1 MYPWVPLRRRKG
13 TCGYQRVPADKL
25 FPARPEVR
33 APFIKQ
39 QQDKQGGGD
48 TGASIKYGLANTQWE
63 NDISFVKI
71 GMNINK
77 LSYEINVSHVHA
89 LGTLHGLGR

>member
-1 MYPWVPLRRRKG
+1 MYPWVPLGRRKG
-13 TCGYQRVPADKL
+13 TCGYQHVPADKL

-48 TGASIKYGLANTQWE
+48 IGASIKYGLANTQWE

-71 GMNINK
+71 GMNINE
-77 LSYEINVSHVHA
+77 LPYEINVSHVHA